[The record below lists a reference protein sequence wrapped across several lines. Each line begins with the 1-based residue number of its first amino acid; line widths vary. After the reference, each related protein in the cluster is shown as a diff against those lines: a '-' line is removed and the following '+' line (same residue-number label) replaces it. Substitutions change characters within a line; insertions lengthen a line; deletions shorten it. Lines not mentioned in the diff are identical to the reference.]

1 MAIAFV
7 AAGTVV
13 KTGGSSS
20 PVSVPL
26 PAGHASGHGLFLF
39 TLTDDNTGTTSTPSG
54 WVKLTELTAGATGG
68 FLVYTRMEIFYRV
81 DNGSLGANVSVSFS
95 SAAWPTG
102 DASVMCQT
110 LAYSGTDTAV
120 FVETWDFRSFTDTAA
135 AQTHPQ
141 MTSTTNGDWLM
152 SVRSAYS
159 NAARTFTA
167 SGGTNSERIDDN
179 FTNLHLAV
187 YDSNSA
193 LSPGLQT
200 QRTTTASGTC
210 SGGGSVVSILLKPA
224 PAAGSTTA
232 NPTTAE
238 VTGAA
243 FDPSVS
249 ITQPGWG
256 LCTTDA
262 PVYSFKVD
270 WDGTG
275 AYSGNVTPDTLSDIS
290 TNYGRDQERQLNPAA
305 VGSAAFDLINV
316 DRVYSPENA
325 ASPLFG
331 ELDPARRV
339 KFQVDWNGITYPLF
353 NGRIDDFDVK
363 ADRTDRTVS
372 FTFLDGLSE
381 LQGTKLSTQVYTS
394 QRTGYLISLILDA
407 VGWTGPRD
415 LDPGATVVPYWW
427 EEGTDAFD
435 AVAKLVR
442 SEGPPSIA
450 YAAPD
455 GTFVFRDRH
464 HRLLREQST
473 DVQAVF
479 GAGMVG
485 CASPVVTGFD
495 YTKPFV
501 YSNGWR
507 DIINVA
513 SFDVAERSPDAF
525 ISDVWTSDT
534 TLALSIGQSTVLD
547 ISASDPFRDAVVPVA
562 GTDYTITGGGTALIT
577 LSRTQGQSVKITI
590 LAIGGSIV
598 LSDLKLRARSIPVR
612 RTVKVSQ
619 RDAASISSHG
629 ERAYP
634 QDAPWANAQDAYAI
648 ANMVLLHYSVRRP
661 TVQMRVVSENP
672 AHLAQ
677 ILQRALSDRI
687 HIRNDELG
695 LDADFFVEKI
705 THTVRRINE
714 TGKPPVH
721 AVVFGC
727 EKDLERFANPFTFD
741 LRGAGFDDGVFDP
754 FKFDDADTVFIFD
767 DPDSGRFNFGMFGT

>member
-7 AAGTVV
+7 AAGTAV

-26 PAGHASGHGLFLF
+26 PAGHASGHGLLLF
-39 TLTDDNTGTTSTPSG
+39 TLTDDNTGTTSNPSG

-81 DNGSLGANVSVSFS
+81 DTGSLGADVSVSFS

-102 DASVMCQT
+102 DASVFCQT
-110 LAYSGTDTAV
+110 LAYSGLDPAALI
-120 FVETWDFRSFTDTAA
+120 ETWDFRSFTDTTA
-135 AQTHPQ
+135 AQLHPQ

-210 SGGGSVVSILLKPA
+210 SGGGSVVSILLKAA
-224 PAAGSTTA
+224 PAAGSATA

-238 VTGAA
+238 ATGTA
-243 FDPSVS
+243 FDPAVTVS
-249 ITQPGWG
+249 QNGWG
-256 LCTTDA
+256 LCTPDA
-262 PVYSFKVD
+262 PVYSFKID
-270 WDGTG
+270 WDGSG
-275 AYSGNVTPDTLSDIS
+275 AFAGNVTSDALSDIS
-290 TNYGRDQERQLNPAA
+290 MNHGRDQERQLNPAA
-305 VGSAAFDLINV
+305 VGAAAFDLINV
-316 DRVYSPENA
+316 DRTYSPENA
-325 ASPLFG
+325 AGPLFG
-331 ELDPARRV
+331 ELDPARKVR
-339 KFQVDWNGITYPLF
+339 FQVDWAGVTYPLF

-363 ADRTDRTVS
+363 ADRSDRTVS

-381 LQGTKLSTQVYTS
+381 LQGTNLSTSVYTS
-394 QRTGYLISLILDA
+394 QRTGYLIGLILDA

-427 EEGTDAFD
+427 EEGTDALE
-435 AVAKLVR
+435 AVSKLVR
-442 SEGPPSIA
+442 SEGPPAIA

-464 HRLLREQST
+464 HRLLRTEST

-479 GAGMVG
+479 GAGAVG
-485 CASPVVTGFD
+485 CASPAVTGHD
-495 YTKPFV
+495 YTPPFT

-507 DIINVA
+507 DIVNVV
-513 SFDVAERSPDAF
+513 SFDVPERSPDASL
-525 ISDVWTSDT
+525 SDAWTSDT
-534 TLALSIGQSTVLD
+534 TLSLSIGQSAVIDVST
-547 ISASDPFRDAVVPVA
+547 SDPFRDAVVPVA
-562 GTDYTITGGGTALIT
+562 GTDYTLTGAGTALVT

-590 LAIGGSIV
+590 LAVGGSIV
-598 LSDLKLRARSIPVR
+598 VSDLKLRARLIPVR

-619 RDAASISSHG
+619 RDAASVTSHG

-634 QDAPWANAQDAYAI
+634 KDAPWANAQDAYAI

-661 TVQMRVVSENP
+661 TVQMRVVSQDPE
-672 AHLAQ
+672 HLAQ

-695 LDADFFVEKI
+695 LDSDFFIEKI
-705 THTVRRINE
+705 AHTVERINQVNR
-714 TGKPPVH
+714 PPVH

-754 FKFDDADTVFIFD
+754 FKFDDPDTVFIFD
-767 DPDSGRFNFGMFGT
+767 DPDSGRFNFGQFGT